1 MSRYTVKL
9 GGERLDRLAKKLMQ
23 TEKRGTVEALL
34 RTNPDLAARLV
45 DGVVPAGT
53 VIEVP
58 EAFEP
63 DPVESF
69 TLAWE

>member
-1 MSRYTVKL
+1 MTRYTVKL

-34 RTNPDLAARLV
+34 RANPDLAARLV

-58 EAFEP
+58 EAFVP